1 MGVNCFG
8 CGSEE
13 GSLFLSSTVAG
24 VAAAAC
30 CTGTGRRVCLGT
42 IISLPCDPV
51 GDIYLWGC
59 LESGLVGGGDA
70 RT

>member
-13 GSLFLSSTVAG
+13 GSLFLSSTFAG

-30 CTGTGRRVCLGT
+30 CTGTGRRVCLF
-42 IISLPCDPV
+42 
-51 GDIYLWGC
+51 
-59 LESGLVGGGDA
+59 A
-70 RT
+70 M